1 MILMTLVTAI
11 DNEGE
16 GRKKRDFKEME
27 LYQDVFCN
35 THFLA
40 KPAGE
45 VKIGA
50 VVTKAKEKKIER
62 HSPWDY
68 LPQGNV
74 AGATLLEGDIVPD
87 LLPEYLLFRIRQ
99 QTPPLDRVHTRL
111 VLETDQPIIFAKSL
125 LMFVGAMRDVI
136 KEYDTLLELGGGMV
150 VAVYSEQQIEHLPVH
165 DLEEF
170 PWVPHLV
177 PHPRGAYQTRKFDD
191 MHDKIIKVF
200 EEIEVVLLN
209 VTADED
215 PERPKYAKLR
225 AAGRRRKDND
235 ILGQGDL

>member
-1 MILMTLVTAI
+1 MVLMTLVTAI
-11 DNEGE
+11 DNEGD
-16 GRKKRDFKEME
+16 GRKKRDLKEME

-136 KEYDTLLELGGGMV
+136 KDIIISNGMTEYDTLLELGGGMV

-170 PWVPHLV
+170 PWVPVHFCLSRDV
-177 PHPRGAYQTRKFDD
+177 PAHQRAELSQ
-191 MHDKIIKVF
+191 
-200 EEIEVVLLN
+200 EVAAETNELIRHYALLF
-209 VTADED
+209 
-215 PERPKYAKLR
+215 
-225 AAGRRRKDND
+225 AANSDSSLANFKRS
-235 ILGQGDL
+235 I